1 MRYLHSV
8 AIWTAALFAALATGR
23 IVALL
28 SGADARAQVL
38 ISAEAAAT
46 TGAASLLL
54 SVLVVYLLTRRQPR
68 LKLAP
73 WGATRKLPAGDCDA
87 GFHKRRE
94 VLEQRLNVDEPRLC
108 SQYMIACTA
117 WSFCAGSEGKDSA
130 GEGTPA
136 QAQKLIRVFELPP
149 QAQGLP
155 LVHRNGMDNCPFR
168 FASPCARSSSAR

>member
-28 SGADARAQVL
+28 SGADARAHVL

-46 TGAASLLL
+46 TGAATLLL
-54 SVLVVYLLTRRQPR
+54 SVLVVYLLTLRQPR
-68 LKLAP
+68 LKLTP
-73 WGATRKLPAGDCDA
+73 WGATRKLPAGDCA
-87 GFHKRRE
+87 ASFHKRRE

-117 WSFCAGSEGKDSA
+117 WSFCAGSELKGSA
-130 GEGTPA
+130 REGTPA
-136 QAQKLIRVFELPP
+136 QAQKLIRMFELPP

-155 LVHRNGMDNCPFR
+155 LVHRSGMDSCPFR
-168 FASPCARSSSAR
+168 FASPCARSASAR